1 MWNQVSKQILMQ
13 LWFSEALHNG
23 LVKLCTSVWIIL
35 IVCHICI
42 ELRITDMFG
51 TLKLMEKSSVRSN
64 HKSQRTS
71 YSSAPLQ
78 LLIQKVVWES
88 LHSSWITETKLLTW
102 RNKTWGEYIQS
113 VQSTFKTILNHAGLT
128 NNSNPKLK
136 IISEELK
143 NNHELPKPLPFNPI
157 STVLYKGIQMH
168 AII

>member
-13 LWFSEALHNG
+13 LWFSEALHIG
-23 LVKLCTSVWIIL
+23 LNYSHCMPHLHRTKNYWHVWNVKVDGEKFDK
-35 IVCHICI
+35 I
-42 ELRITDMFG
+42 E
-51 TLKLMEKSSVRSN
+51 
-64 HKSQRTS
+64 SQRIS

-78 LLIQKVVWES
+78 LLSQKVVWAS
-88 LHSSWITETKLLTW
+88 LHSSWTTETKLLTW
-102 RNKTWGEYIQS
+102 RNKIWGEYIQS
-113 VQSTFKTILNHAGLT
+113 VQSNFKTILNHAGLT

-157 STVLYKGIQMH
+157 STVLYKGTQVH